1 MSDQHGCAI
10 KRKRTILTAAIRVYT
25 QPLKIDQGFDVRACT
40 SSAPL
45 LQRRGTEAA
54 RGPRFHETAAK
65 DSLASVVFFVVGGG
79 EDDARTR
86 ARYSRPQSTNSTA
99 GSTTLHTPGL
109 PTLFSAGSHLED
121 GGPVLAL
128 SPVVDRMR
136 CPALVAPSAAWLLSL
151 SNVDD
156 FRFYRTAR
164 DVQCKR
170 GKAGGARR
178 IVVGKERSV
187 KQFFFRP
194 LFWKL
199 ELPLTNTGHS
209 HAALL
214 TQLKLKTHSL
224 HRWALS
230 GRVPYDST
238 AASLTFF
245 KSFSNL
251 SSAFSR
257 FTPSSTLPSP
267 WFAHRDV
274 ILFKRPK
281 NIDTRV
287 DMPAGIA
294 LVAA

>member
-199 ELPLTNTGHS
+199 ELPLCPPHRSRPQNEHR
-209 HAALL
+209 ALP
-214 TQLKLKTHSL
+214 
-224 HRWALS
+224 RRVIDPGARLS
-230 GRVPYDST
+230 FNSNSRPIRST
-238 AASLTFF
+238 AGPFPVEYLTIRRQCLFPLHTELNF
-245 KSFSNL
+245 TIAL
-251 SSAFSR
+251 VR
-257 FTPSSTLPSP
+257 FP
-267 WFAHRDV
+267 